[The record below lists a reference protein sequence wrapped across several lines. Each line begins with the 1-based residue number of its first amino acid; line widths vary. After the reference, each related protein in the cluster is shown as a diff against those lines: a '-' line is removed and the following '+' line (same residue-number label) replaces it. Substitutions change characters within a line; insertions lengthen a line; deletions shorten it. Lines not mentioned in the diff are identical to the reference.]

1 VIVDKSFGYKYKI
14 KAMDRSDLSA
24 WIGKFETAFK
34 AEKWKNKT
42 PKIGVEPQCVTSNP
56 NIHSGLTTDSRET
69 GYASGIV
76 TTRQILAQDRQQVEY
91 KSQTVSSKFTSLDE
105 MLKSTEQL
113 KDVLAY
119 IKNAG
124 LNTDDGFQKSHQKSE
139 ADNIL
144 TDLGVVNAVVKTE
157 EGEKFYQKTAQQVS
171 DIFTKILP
179 KKGNVM
185 SLIDV
190 YLYYNRLMG
199 LNLITPDDLLKST
212 RLLDRVK
219 SPLELKEL
227 DSGVK
232 VLLFKSF
239 DKKKDF
245 VENIM
250 PYLDEAS
257 GMSAEELAKKSDVS
271 TIVAKLKLEDMTNI
285 GALVLDNSMEGLRY
299 YMNEIITNKEP
310 M

>member
-14 KAMDRSDLSA
+14 KAMDRSDLSG

-42 PKIGVEPQCVTSNP
+42 PKIGVEPQCVSSNP

-69 GYASGIV
+69 GYPSGIV

-157 EGEKFYQKTAQQVS
+157 EGEKFYEKTAKQVS

-271 TIVAKLKLEDMTNI
+271 TIVAKLKLEDMTKF

>member
-14 KAMDRSDLSA
+14 KAMDRSDLSD

-42 PKIGVEPQCVTSNP
+42 PKIGVEPQCVSSNP